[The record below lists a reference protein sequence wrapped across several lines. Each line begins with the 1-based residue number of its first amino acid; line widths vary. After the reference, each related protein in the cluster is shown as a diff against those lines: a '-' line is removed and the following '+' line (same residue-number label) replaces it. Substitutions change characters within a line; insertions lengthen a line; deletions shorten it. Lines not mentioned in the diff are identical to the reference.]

1 MRGLVGCVLCA
12 GFLTVLPGCGIG
24 FLYTHIT
31 TPLDL
36 DLNSTPVVRDS
47 ADSDVKTFQ
56 YYIRIDWGSN
66 AIGEIAKEH
75 GFETVY
81 YADLETLRVLGV
93 WTQQY
98 VHVYGT
104 RNAP

>member
-1 MRGLVGCVLCA
+1 MSDMIGEFLMNIGAMTQDQVHEVLRAQRA
-12 GFLTVLPGCGIG
+12 GYSKHF
-24 FLYTHIT
+24 
-31 TPLDL
+31 
-36 DLNSTPVVRDS
+36 
-47 ADSDVKTFQ
+47 
-56 YYIRIDWGSN
+56 
-66 AIGEIAKEH
+66 GEIAKEH

-81 YADLETLRVLGV
+81 YADLETLSVLGV